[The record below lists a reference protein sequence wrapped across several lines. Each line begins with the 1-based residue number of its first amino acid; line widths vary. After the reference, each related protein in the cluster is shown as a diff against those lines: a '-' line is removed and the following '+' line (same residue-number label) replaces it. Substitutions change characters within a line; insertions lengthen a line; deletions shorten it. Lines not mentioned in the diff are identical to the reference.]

1 MLVTELSVHFNKII
15 SAVLFLS
22 LSIFAQ
28 SYPDKKVD
36 DLLRKGIDKI
46 INQNYDEAK
55 TIFSELDK
63 LRSDLPLGKIY
74 LAATEI
80 AQSYDYEIPYNHKLI
95 TSYLESAKDISQKLL
110 EKDERNLWNKYFLA
124 LTEGYIAYYDAIR
137 GSWLQAISTGLSSI
151 SLFDDILESDS
162 SFHDAYIAIGTY
174 KYWESAKTEFL
185 NWLPFIDDEK
195 DLGIKLLSSA
205 VKNSSYN
212 YYLAVNSLLWIYI
225 DRERYADAIELAEK
239 ALNKYPDSRIFRW
252 GLARAY
258 ENINPQKSIKEYFNV
273 FHSYPDTLK
282 SNRINEVTLKHIIA
296 QQYYKIGKKSDA
308 KKLCEDILSIKNY
321 SEYEK
326 DKLES
331 RLKRVQKL
339 YKELNSY

>member
-1 MLVTELSVHFNKII
+1 MLVTELSVHFNKIFA
-15 SAVLFLS
+15 AVLFLS
-22 LSIFAQ
+22 FSVFAQ
-28 SYPDKKVD
+28 SFPDKKVD

-63 LRSDLPLGKIY
+63 QRGDLPLGKIY

-80 AQSYDYEIPYNHKLI
+80 AQSYDYEIPFNHRLI
-95 TSYLESAKDISQKLL
+95 TNYLETAKDISNNLL
-110 EKDERNLWNKYFLA
+110 EKDQRNLWNKYFLA

-151 SLFDDILESDS
+151 SLFEDILESDS

-174 KYWESAKTEFL
+174 KYWKSAKTEFL

-212 YYLAVNSLLWIYI
+212 YHLAVNSLIWIYI
-225 DRERYADAIELAEK
+225 DRQRYADAIELAGK
-239 ALNKYPDSRIFRW
+239 ALDKYPGSRIFRW

-273 FHSYPDTLK
+273 LQSYPDTLK
-282 SNRINEVTLKHIIA
+282 SNKINEVTLKHIIA
-296 QQYYKIGKKSDA
+296 QQYYKLGKMSDA
-308 KKLCEDILSIKNY
+308 KKLCEEILSINNY

-339 YKELNSY
+339 YKELTSY

>member
-1 MLVTELSVHFNKII
+1 MLVTELSAHFNKLFT
-15 SAVLFLS
+15 AVLFFS
-22 LSIFAQ
+22 LSVFAQ

-46 INQNYDEAK
+46 INQKYDEAK

-63 LRSDLPLGKIY
+63 QRSDLPLGKIY

-80 AQSYDYEIPYNHKLI
+80 AQSYDYDTPFNHKLI
-95 TSYLESAKDISQKLL
+95 TDYLETAKDISKKLL
-110 EKDERNLWNKYFLA
+110 DSEKSNLWNKYFLA
-124 LTEGYIAYYDAIR
+124 ITEGYIAYYDAIR

-151 SLFDDILESDS
+151 SLFEDILQSDS

-174 KYWESAKTEFL
+174 KYWKSAKTEFL

-195 DLGIKLLSSA
+195 DLGIKLLTSA
-205 VKNSSYN
+205 VTNSSYN
-212 YYLAVNSLLWIYI
+212 YHLAVNSLIWIYI
-225 DRERYADAIELAEK
+225 DRERYADAIELADK
-239 ALNKYPDSRIFRW
+239 ALYKYPDSRIFRW

-258 ENINPQKSIKEYFNV
+258 ENINPQKSIKEYFNILR
-273 FHSYPDTLK
+273 SYPDTLK
-282 SNRINEVTLKHIIA
+282 SNRVNEVTLKHIIA
-296 QQYYKIGKKSDA
+296 QQYYKLGKKSDA
-308 KKLCEDILSIKNY
+308 KKLCEEILSIKNY
-321 SEYEK
+321 SDYEK

-339 YKELNSY
+339 HKELSSY

>member
-1 MLVTELSVHFNKII
+1 MLVTELSVHFNKIFA
-15 SAVLFLS
+15 AVLFLS
-22 LSIFAQ
+22 FSIFAQ

-80 AQSYDYEIPYNHKLI
+80 AQSYDYEIPFNHKLI
-95 TSYLESAKDISQKLL
+95 TNYLESAKDISKKLL
-110 EKDERNLWNKYFLA
+110 GKDERNLWNKYFLA

-151 SLFDDILESDS
+151 SSFEDILESDS

-174 KYWESAKTEFL
+174 KYWKSAKTEFL

-212 YYLAVNSLLWIYI
+212 YHLAVNSLIWIYI
-225 DRERYADAIELAEK
+225 DRERYADAIELAGK
-239 ALNKYPDSRIFRW
+239 ALDKYPDSRIFRW

-258 ENINPQKSIKEYFNV
+258 ENINPQKSINEYFNV
-273 FHSYPDTLK
+273 LHSYPDTLK
-282 SNRINEVTLKHIIA
+282 SNKINEVTLKHIIA
-296 QQYYKIGKKSDA
+296 QQYYKLGKKSDA
-308 KKLCEDILSIKNY
+308 KKLCEEILSIKNY